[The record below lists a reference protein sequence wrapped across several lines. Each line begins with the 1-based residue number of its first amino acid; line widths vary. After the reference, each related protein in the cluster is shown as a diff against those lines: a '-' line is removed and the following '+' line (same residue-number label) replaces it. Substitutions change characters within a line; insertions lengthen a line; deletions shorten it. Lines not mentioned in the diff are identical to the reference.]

1 MLISCAIITWARI
14 RMISVADL
22 QSTRAQSTSAPA
34 KQSIQ
39 SLNPP
44 DVGTVPHAAEMSLV
58 MFSGG
63 RDSTLAAM
71 RLHASGAPVTLV
83 TVTSTHLVGIE
94 SVHRRL
100 IELSRHLSANTRWL
114 QIRQPEKLRTD
125 TSFYEQTCL
134 PCHHA
139 YVVASGVLASSF
151 GARRLAFGYVGY
163 QMHWPEQTPLAVE
176 RLGAVLARYDIKL
189 ELPVY
194 DIASRA
200 AAVAELERFGLS
212 PSSLEQKCLRQ
223 ITNVALSDIKLRQQ
237 IDLWEAAI
245 NQSMQTLDMIRVE
258 VIAESM
264 LGSLV

>member
-1 MLISCAIITWARI
+1 MAG
-14 RMISVADL
+14 L
-22 QSTRAQSTSAPA
+22 QSTWAQHDRAPLTHTAALS
-34 KQSIQ
+34 
-39 SLNPP
+39 
-44 DVGTVPHAAEMSLV
+44 VPSSRETLRGVTEPSLV

-63 RDSTLAAM
+63 RDSTLAAL
-71 RLHASGAPVTLV
+71 RLHRAGAPITMV

-94 SVHRRL
+94 SVRKRL
-100 IELSRHLSANTRWL
+100 IELSHHLPADTRWL
-114 QIRQPEKLRTD
+114 QIRQPQELRTD

-139 YVVASGVLASSF
+139 YVVASGVLAGLL
-151 GARRLAFGYVGY
+151 GARRLAFGYAGY
-163 QMHWPEQTPLAVE
+163 QMDWPEQTPLAVA
-176 RLGAVLARYDIKL
+176 RLADVLARYDIKL

-200 AAVAELERFGLS
+200 AAIAELERFGLS

-223 ITNVALSDIKLRQQ
+223 VTNVALPEARLREQ

-245 NQSMQTLDMIRVE
+245 DRSMQALDTIEVE
-258 VIAESM
+258 VIAEST